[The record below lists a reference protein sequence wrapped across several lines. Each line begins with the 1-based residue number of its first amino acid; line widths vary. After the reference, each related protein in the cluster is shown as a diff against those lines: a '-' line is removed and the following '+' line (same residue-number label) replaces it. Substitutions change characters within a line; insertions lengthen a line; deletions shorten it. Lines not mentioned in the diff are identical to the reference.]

1 MGDTWRRR
9 FLVKVIFVS
18 SRVGSMPSQQSA
30 DMTGGSRDSAS
41 DKQREYKDVSTLKK
55 VLTGSVPLIC
65 QMIERGKVS
74 SCEEFSEQQVHHVSL
89 CTQRMFYYLHSH

>member
-1 MGDTWRRR
+1 M
-9 FLVKVIFVS
+9 VKVIFVS